1 MIRVSQARRMAPA
14 RKVIARLSPRVHP
27 SRAAPRQ
34 LPCAAE
40 HAPVRPGS
48 DEHKALFCGMLLETF
63 TSYDPDAIDWPTLEE
78 AARQRLVA
86 LPIWDMAVQT
96 EGKATLRVLSYAETI
111 DDPLLKQATELNGF
125 EEGRHKRL
133 LAAMVAAYD
142 INLAAEPSCLR
153 PRDTEWAFMVTGFSE
168 CIDSFFAFGLFEA
181 AKRSGYFPRPLVD
194 IFEPVMQEEC
204 RHILFFVNWAAWHR
218 RNLPWWRRLRF
229 LVRVFG
235 VWAFLIWE
243 RIQTARQIGGGDN
256 FTMAGRESLSID
268 LSLPALIDLCLAENE
283 RRLAAYD
290 SR

>member
-1 MIRVSQARRMAPA
+1 
-14 RKVIARLSPRVHP
+14 
-27 SRAAPRQ
+27 
-34 LPCAAE
+34 
-40 HAPVRPGS
+40 
-48 DEHKALFCGMLLETF
+48 MLLETF

-142 INLAAEPSCLR
+142 INLAAEPSCVR

-218 RNLPWWRRLRF
+218 PNLPWWRRLRF

-290 SR
+290 SRLLRPKLVPHLTRLARRVMGACTLMTRHPRAET